1 MAKRKGSLLRQ
12 LTLSLGLAIV
22 FLSLASF
29 YYQYQVQKRILLR
42 SIHSDQ
48 MSQASLLRAWLAQA
62 SSREERMKIAER
74 YITALKHREEG
85 GSQIII
91 VDAESK
97 ILADNTGREAGQ
109 PFRTGLLGEA
119 MSEGAPQDG
128 IGRIRGDDYVVALPC
143 YAGVARQTIIG
154 GILLRQPL
162 TPIDNLADL
171 LMFGA
176 LGVLIVTLV
185 IMVAVVHVVLR
196 EKVAKPMQ
204 AIFMQEYRIREGDL
218 ATIDAEDPAN
228 EFSDLYAMYNEMV
241 LRIAEQKK
249 AILDQKDHVALA
261 RLVRQA
267 ISRLTEPLD
276 EILTKSRLLLDTGT
290 SVSDDDQ
297 NTLKH
302 IIGNVTRIVRELRSI
317 VVEGS
322 KSATWLQR
330 EADKIR
336 EYKRITGEQQD
347 GEDEGEEGEAREGGP
362 AE

>member
-29 YYQYQVQKRILLR
+29 YYQYQVEKRILLQ
-42 SIHSDQ
+42 SIHDDQ
-48 MSQASLLRAWLAQA
+48 MSQAKLLRAWLAQA
-62 SSREERMKIAER
+62 SSRDERMKIAEQ

-85 GSQIII
+85 GHQIII
-91 VDAESK
+91 VDAENK

-109 PFRTGLLGEA
+109 SFRTGLLGEA
-119 MSEGAPQDG
+119 MSEGAPKDG

-143 YAGVARQTIIG
+143 FADLARRTIIG

-162 TPIDNLADL
+162 TQIDHLADL

-218 ATIDAEDPAN
+218 ATIEAEDPAN

-267 ISRLTEPLD
+267 VSRLTEPLD

-290 SVSDDDQ
+290 SLSDDDQ

-302 IIGNVTRIVRELRSI
+302 IIGNVTRIVRELKSI

-322 KSATWLQR
+322 KSATWLQH

-336 EYKRITGEQQD
+336 EYKRVTGEQD
-347 GEDEGEEGEAREGGP
+347 DEAEP
-362 AE
+362 AK